1 MSDLHDAFN
10 KLRDTPLG
18 KIADNLGYL
27 CLAWSWLEL
36 EVTATACALMEPL
49 EIDASASIVNNMD
62 MRDKIKGLLALG
74 FIKKSSDDWYNEL
87 KTTIRSEEHTSELQ
101 SIMSSSYSVFC
112 LTQQTY

>member
-1 MSDLHDAFN
+1 MTLCALVTVVLTGALPFTSRSCWGSFSSFFGGFAMSDLHDAFN

-49 EIDASASIVNNMD
+49 ELDAS
-62 MRDKIKGLLALG
+62 
-74 FIKKSSDDWYNEL
+74 
-87 KTTIRSEEHTSELQ
+87 SEERRVGKECVSTC
-101 SIMSSSYSVFC
+101 SSRWW
-112 LTQQTY
+112 TYH